1 MDIYVHKI
9 WIKIA
14 YKKKHYMTKNFVIM
28 EINKYLELI
37 KSVTISIYQKLEL
50 KFVQIIVIMEY
61 NLSILVQVHK
71 NINVLIHANHI

>member
-37 KSVTISIYQKLEL
+37 KSVTISIY
-50 KFVQIIVIMEY
+50 
-61 NLSILVQVHK
+61 
-71 NINVLIHANHI
+71 